1 MSKLS
6 WDGLGEKK
14 YELGVD
20 HGVLYPQVG
29 SAYPKGVAWNGLT
42 TVTESPEGAEAND
55 VYADNIKYAS
65 IRSAET
71 WKGTIEA
78 YTYPDEFMACDGTQ
92 EIAKGVYVGQQAR
105 QPFGFCYRND
115 EGDDLAGNE
124 DGHKIHIIYGCTAS
138 PSEQSHETIND
149 SPEPQ
154 SFSWE
159 IDSTPVP
166 VKGKKATA
174 TVVIDTSKVSKAAL
188 EKLEAALY
196 GTETTDPYLPL
207 PDEILELVEA
217 AAVTVT
223 ITDPVSTDIEQG
235 TTLQLVGAASDG
247 SELTWSSS
255 DTAKATVDA
264 TGLVTATADGLGA
277 VIITATSGEASASV
291 DLTVIEAAAPVT
303 VTITDPVSTNV
314 VNGTTLQLVG
324 AASDGSTLTWT
335 SSDDTIATV
344 DSTGLVTADSTN
356 VGTVTITATSGEAS
370 DSVEL
375 TVSAS

>member
-92 EIAKGVYVGQQAR
+92 EIAAGVYVGQQAR

-207 PDEILELVEA
+207 PDEILELVES

-223 ITDPVSTDIEQG
+223 IEDPVSSEIEEG

-247 SELTWSSS
+247 SELTWTSS
-255 DTAKATVDA
+255 DETKATVDA
-264 TGLVTATADGLGA
+264 TGLVTALAAGA
-277 VIITATSGEASASV
+277 VTITATSGEASASV
-291 DLTVIEAAAPVT
+291 ELTVKSAVVPVT
-303 VTITDPVSTNV
+303 VTIEAPSSTDV

-344 DSTGLVTADSTN
+344 DSTGLVTADATN
-356 VGTVTITATSGEAS
+356 VGTVTITATSGDAS

-375 TVSAS
+375 TVTVS

>member
-6 WDGLGEKK
+6 WDGIGEKK

-42 TVTESPEGAEAND
+42 TVTESPEGAEPND

-78 YTYPDEFMACDGTQ
+78 FTYPDEFMPCDGTQ
-92 EIAKGVYVGQQAR
+92 EIATGVFIGQQAR

-115 EGDDLAGNE
+115 EGDDIAGNE

-138 PSEQSHETIND
+138 PSEQTHETIND

-166 VKGKKATA
+166 VTGKKPTA
-174 TVVIDTSKVSKAAL
+174 TVVIDTSKCTAAAL
-188 EKLEAALY
+188 TALEAALY

-207 PDEILELVEA
+207 PDEIMEIVEA

-223 ITDPVSTDIEQG
+223 IEDPVSTEVVNG
-235 TTLQLVGAASDG
+235 TSLQLTGAASDG
-247 SELTWSSS
+247 STLTWTSSNES
-255 DTAKATVDA
+255 VATVDT
-264 TGLVTATADGLGA
+264 TGLVSADATATGA
-277 VIITATSGEASASV
+277 VTITATSGDASDSV
-291 DLTVIEAAAPVT
+291 DLTVIAAAVT
-303 VTITDPVSTNV
+303 VTITEPASTDV

-356 VGTVTITATSGEAS
+356 TGAVTITATSGSAS
-370 DSVEL
+370 DSVDL
-375 TVSAS
+375 TVTAS

>member
-92 EIAKGVYVGQQAR
+92 EIATGIYVGQQAR

-174 TVVIDTSKVSKAAL
+174 TVVIDTSKVSKAAM

-196 GTETTDPYLPL
+196 GTEETDPYLPL
-207 PDEILELVEA
+207 PDEIIELVEE

-223 ITDPVSTDIEQG
+223 IEDPVSSEVVEG

-247 SELTWSSS
+247 SELTWTSS
-255 DTAKATVDA
+255 DETKATVDA
-264 TGLVTATADGLGA
+264 TGLVSALAEGA
-277 VIITATSGEASASV
+277 VTITATSGEASDSV
-291 DLTVIEAAAPVT
+291 ELTVTAAVVPVT
-303 VTITDPVSTNV
+303 VTIEQPSSTDV

-335 SSDDTIATV
+335 SSDTSIATV
-344 DSTGLVTADSTN
+344 DSSGLVTADATN
-356 VGTVTITATSGEAS
+356 TGAVTITATSGDAS
-370 DSVEL
+370 DSVDL
-375 TVSAS
+375 TVTVS

>member
-1 MSKLS
+1 MKLS
-6 WDGLGEKK
+6 WDGIGEKK

-42 TVTESPEGAEAND
+42 TVTESPEGAEPND

-92 EIAKGVYVGQQAR
+92 EIATGVYIGQQAR

-115 EGDDLAGNE
+115 EGDDIAGNE
-124 DGHKIHIIYGCTAS
+124 DGHKLHIIYGCTAS

-166 VKGKKATA
+166 VTGKKPTA
-174 TVVIDTSKVSKAAL
+174 TVVIDTSKTDPAALAAL
-188 EKLEAALY
+188 EAVLY
-196 GTETTDPYLPL
+196 GTETSDPRLPL
-207 PDEILELVEA
+207 PDEIAEIMAA

-223 ITDPVSTDIEQG
+223 IDEPLSDEVAQG

-247 SELTWSSS
+247 SELTWTSS
-255 DTAKATVDA
+255 DVNKATVDS
-264 TGLVTATADGLGA
+264 TGLVTATADGLGS
-277 VIITATSGEASASV
+277 VTITAKSGNASASV
-291 DLTVIEAAAPVT
+291 DLTVVEAAVPVT
-303 VTITDPVSTNV
+303 VTITEPASTNV
-314 VNGTTLQLVG
+314 VNGTTLQLLG
-324 AASDGSTLTWT
+324 AASDGSTLTWS

-356 VGTVTITATSGEAS
+356 TGTVTITATSGEAS
-370 DSVEL
+370 DSIEL

>member
-1 MSKLS
+1 MKLS
-6 WDGLGEKK
+6 WDGIGEKK

-92 EIAKGVYVGQQAR
+92 EIAKGVYIGQQAR

-115 EGDDLAGNE
+115 EGDDVADNV
-124 DGHKIHIIYGCTAS
+124 DGHKLHIIYGCTAS
-138 PSEQSHETIND
+138 PSEQTHETIND

-166 VKGKKATA
+166 VKNKKPTA
-174 TVVIDTSKVSKAAL
+174 TVVIDTSKTDPAALAAL
-188 EKLEAALY
+188 EAVLY
-196 GTETTDPYLPL
+196 GTETSDPRLPL
-207 PDEILELVEA
+207 PDEIAQIMA
-217 AAVTVT
+217 AAVVTVT
-223 ITDPVSTDIEQG
+223 IDEPLST
-235 TTLQLVGAASDG
+235 T
-247 SELTWSSS
+247 
-255 DTAKATVDA
+255 
-264 TGLVTATADGLGA
+264 
-277 VIITATSGEASASV
+277 
-291 DLTVIEAAAPVT
+291 
-303 VTITDPVSTNV
+303 V
-314 VNGTTLQLVG
+314 VNGTTLQLTG
-324 AASDGSTLTWT
+324 SASDGSTLTWT
-335 SSDDTIATV
+335 SSDDTKATV
-344 DSTGLVTADSTN
+344 DATGLVTADATN
-356 VGTVTITATSGEAS
+356 VGTVTITATSGSAS
-370 DSVEL
+370 ASIEL

>member
-174 TVVIDTSKVSKAAL
+174 TVVIDTSKVSKAAM

-207 PDEILELVEA
+207 PDEILELVES

-223 ITDPVSTDIEQG
+223 IEDPVSSEIEEG

-247 SELTWSSS
+247 SELTWTSS
-255 DTAKATVDA
+255 DETKATVDA
-264 TGLVTATADGLGA
+264 TGLVTALAAGA
-277 VIITATSGEASASV
+277 VTITATSGEASASV
-291 DLTVIEAAAPVT
+291 ELTVKSAVVPVT
-303 VTITDPVSTNV
+303 VTITEPASTDV

-335 SSDDTIATV
+335 SSDNTIATV

-356 VGTVTITATSGEAS
+356 VGAVTITATSGEAS

-375 TVSAS
+375 TVTVS

>member
-1 MSKLS
+1 MKLS
-6 WDGLGEKK
+6 WDGIGEKK

-92 EIAKGVYVGQQAR
+92 EIAKGVYIGQQAR

-115 EGDDLAGNE
+115 EGDDVAGNE
-124 DGHKIHIIYGCTAS
+124 DGHKLHIIYGCTAS
-138 PSEQSHETIND
+138 PSEQTHETIND

-166 VKGKKATA
+166 VEGKKPTA
-174 TVVIDTSKVSKAAL
+174 TVVIDTSKVDPAALAAL
-188 EKLEAALY
+188 EAVLY
-196 GTETTDPYLPL
+196 GTETTDPRLPL
-207 PDEILELVEA
+207 PDEIAEIIA
-217 AAVTVT
+217 RATVTVT
-223 ITDPVSTDIEQG
+223 IEEPLTD
-235 TTLQLVGAASDG
+235 
-247 SELTWSSS
+247 EL
-255 DTAKATVDA
+255 
-264 TGLVTATADGLGA
+264 
-277 VIITATSGEASASV
+277 E
-291 DLTVIEAAAPVT
+291 
-303 VTITDPVSTNV
+303 
-314 VNGTTLQLVG
+314 NGVTLQLVG

-335 SSDDTIATV
+335 SSNESLATV
-344 DSTGLVTADSTN
+344 DSTGLVTAAAS
-356 VGTVTITATSGEAS
+356 GTGSVTITATSGSAS

-375 TVSAS
+375 TVKEAAQTVTVTITPPASTDVVNGTTLQLAATASDGGTITWSSSDTDKATVDSDGLVTADAVNTGAVTITATGTGGASDSIELTVTAS

>member
-1 MSKLS
+1 MSKIT
-6 WDGLGEKK
+6 WDGVGDKK

-20 HGVLYPQVG
+20 HGVLYPQVSG
-29 SAYPKGVAWNGLT
+29 AYPKGVAWNGLT

-92 EIAKGVYVGQQAR
+92 EIATGVYIGQQAR

-115 EGDDLAGNE
+115 EGDDVAYNE

-138 PSEQSHETIND
+138 PSEQTHETIND

-166 VKGKKATA
+166 VTGKKPTA
-174 TVVIDTSKVSKAAL
+174 TVVVDTAKISSAAL
-188 EKLEAALY
+188 ERLEAALY
-196 GTETTDPYLPL
+196 GTASTDPYLPL
-207 PDEILELVEA
+207 PDELAGIIAGDPEVDDD
-217 AAVTVT
+217 AVTVT
-223 ITDPVSTDIEQG
+223 ITEPLS
-235 TTLQLVGAASDG
+235 TTL
-247 SELTWSSS
+247 
-255 DTAKATVDA
+255 
-264 TGLVTATADGLGA
+264 
-277 VIITATSGEASASV
+277 
-291 DLTVIEAAAPVT
+291 
-303 VTITDPVSTNV
+303 
-314 VNGTTLQLVG
+314 VNGTTLQLAG
-324 AASDGSTLTWT
+324 SASDESTLTW
-335 SSDDTIATV
+335 SSSNTDLATV
-344 DSTGLVTADSTN
+344 TSTGLVTAAASGT
-356 VGTVTITATSGEAS
+356 GTVTITAASGDAS

-375 TVSAS
+375 TISES

>member
-92 EIAKGVYVGQQAR
+92 EIAAGIYVGQQAR

-174 TVVIDTSKVSKAAL
+174 TVVIDTSKVSKAAM

-207 PDEILELVEA
+207 PDEIIELVEE

-223 ITDPVSTDIEQG
+223 IEDPVSSEIEEG
-235 TTLQLVGAASDG
+235 ITLQLVGAASDG
-247 SELTWSSS
+247 SELTWTSS
-255 DTAKATVDA
+255 DETKATVDS
-264 TGLVTATADGLGA
+264 TGLVSALAAGA
-277 VIITATSGEASASV
+277 VTITATSGEASASV
-291 DLTVIEAAAPVT
+291 ELTVKSAVVPVT
-303 VTITDPVSTNV
+303 VTIEEPASTDV

-335 SSDDTIATV
+335 SSDNTIATV

-356 VGTVTITATSGEAS
+356 VGAVTITATSGEAS

-375 TVSAS
+375 TVTVS